1 MERIEVRP
9 VRTARERRTFLTFP
23 WRIYRDDPLWVPP
36 LLPER
41 AKTIDPRIGTFFK
54 RGGQAEFYI
63 AWKNGEPVG
72 TICAAEDRITNQQR
86 NLRDCMFGFF
96 ECVDDE
102 AVAKALFRE
111 ASRWA
116 MDHDLETLYGPFN
129 LDYEDGYG
137 VLIEGRERPP
147 TILCGHTPSY
157 YQDFVENYGFHPAR
171 GDNIAYEIDVDHDL
185 PAIQRLSHLAERVR
199 RRTDFSVRSAD
210 LIHWR
215 EEIERI
221 YALINRSLAHL
232 PDFIPWQ
239 REALF
244 ASLEPFRQIVDP
256 DLVLFAESD
265 GEVVGWFPGIPNL
278 NEILIHV
285 NGLRYP
291 WDYLRLLRHQGDK
304 PKCLAIKSVLVLPD
318 YWDTGVSVLLFDEMA
333 KRVLGKGY
341 QWVDFSLTSDDNPNT
356 PILATHAGARLYKRY
371 RVYRLE
377 LVLNGIISG
386 AKQ

>member
-41 AKTIDPRIGTFFK
+41 AKTIDPQRGGFFL

-63 AWKNGEPVG
+63 AWKNGEPAG
-72 TICAAEDRITNQQR
+72 TICAANDRITNQQR

-96 ECVDDE
+96 ECVNEE
-102 AVAKALFRE
+102 AIACALFRE

-116 MDHDLETLYGPFN
+116 VDHGLDTLYGPFN

-137 VLIEGRERPP
+137 ILIEGRERPP
-147 TILCGHTPSY
+147 AILCGHTPSY
-157 YQDFVENYGFHPAR
+157 YQYFVENNGFQPAR
-171 GDNIAYEIDVDHDL
+171 GDNIAFGIDVDHDL
-185 PAIQRLSHLAERVR
+185 PSLQRLSRLAERVKKR
-199 RRTDFSVRSAD
+199 SNFSVRSAD
-210 LIHWR
+210 MFHWN
-215 EEIERI
+215 EEIERV
-221 YALINRSLAHL
+221 YNLINRALAHL

-239 REALF
+239 REALY
-244 ASLEPFRQIVDP
+244 ASLEPFRQVVDP
-256 DLVLFAESD
+256 DLVLFAESE

-278 NEILIHV
+278 NEIMIHV

-291 WDYLRLLRHQGDK
+291 WDYLRLLQHLHDK
-304 PKCLAIKSVLVLPD
+304 PKCLAIKSVLVLPE

-341 QWVDFSLTSDDNPNT
+341 QWVDLSLTSDDNPNT
-356 PILATHAGARLYKRY
+356 PILASHAGAQIYKRY
-371 RVYRLE
+371 RIYRLKI
-377 LVLNGIISG
+377 VTNGTLSG
-386 AKQ
+386 AKR